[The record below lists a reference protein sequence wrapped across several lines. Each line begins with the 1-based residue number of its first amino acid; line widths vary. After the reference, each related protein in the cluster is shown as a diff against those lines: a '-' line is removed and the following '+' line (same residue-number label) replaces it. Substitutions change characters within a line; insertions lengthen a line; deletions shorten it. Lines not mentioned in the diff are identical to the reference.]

1 MASSRI
7 FLTFISRAF
16 KELEGCRTLTTNPD
30 MFGFLALFSLAAISS
45 EVNAHGGV
53 LSYKFDNAWYT
64 GYSPYLSPSGQTSI
78 QREWD
83 SYNPIT
89 NPTHAQLACNING
102 APLGQQLSA
111 TVAAGSSVTA
121 FWNPWPHTI
130 GPVLVYMAQC
140 PGPCSTADAA
150 SLDWFKIDEAG
161 LITGNLVDGL
171 WAQGQLVSNNNS
183 WTTVIPASLR
193 AGEYMLR
200 HELIAIHT
208 SNIPQFYPN
217 CAQLKV
223 AGEGNAVPNSTVKFP
238 GGYSRSDPGV
248 IIDIYAAENRGQTT
262 YQIPGPPVF
271 RG

>member
-1 MASSRI
+1 
-7 FLTFISRAF
+7 
-16 KELEGCRTLTTNPD
+16 
-30 MFGFLALFSLAAISS
+30 MFGLLALFSLAAVAS
-45 EVNAHGGV
+45 EANAHGGV
-53 LSYKFDNAWYT
+53 LSYKFDDAWYT
-64 GYSPYLSPSGQTSI
+64 GYSPYLSSSGQSSI

-140 PGPCSTADAA
+140 PGPCSSTDAA

-193 AGEYMLR
+193 AGQYMLR
-200 HELIAIHT
+200 HEPFTL
-208 SNIPQFYPN
+208 SNIPHFYPN

-223 AGEGNAVPNSTVKFP
+223 TGEGNAVPNSTVKFP
-238 GGYSRSDPGV
+238 GGYSRSDPGI
-248 IIDIYAAENRGQTT
+248 IIDIYAAGNRDQTT